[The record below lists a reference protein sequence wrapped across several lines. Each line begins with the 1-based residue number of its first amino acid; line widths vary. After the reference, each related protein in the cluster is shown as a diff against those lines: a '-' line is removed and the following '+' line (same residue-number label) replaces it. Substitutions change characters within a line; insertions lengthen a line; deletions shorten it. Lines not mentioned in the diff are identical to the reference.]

1 MPHQKGALVSDLPIP
16 TAARLRP
23 PRWTDA
29 RLVVGVLLVLGSV
42 VLGSVVVRAADQ
54 RSAVYAARGA
64 LVPGQRLTEADLVRV
79 DVHLGSLS
87 DRYLT
92 ASAPLPTPLVVLRA
106 VPAGELVPVQA
117 LGAESAVGVQPLT
130 LVVDPL
136 VAVSLQVGSEVDVY
150 ADLPSSGTSSSPA
163 GGAGVGAT
171 SFSGPELVLQRVP
184 VSSLPQPSSG
194 LGGSSGT
201 DRAVQIMVP
210 VARVKDLIAAVD
222 RGARMTLVP
231 APGTTIRV
239 DR

>member
-1 MPHQKGALVSDLPIP
+1 MSDLPIP
-16 TAARLRP
+16 SAARLRP

-64 LVPGQRLTEADLVRV
+64 LVPGQRLTEADLVRI
-79 DVHLGSLS
+79 DVHLGALS

-92 ASAPLPTPLVVLRA
+92 ATAPLPTPLVVLRA

-117 LGAESAVGVQPLT
+117 VGAQSAVGVQPLT

-150 ADLPSSGTSSSPA
+150 ADLPSSGTGSSSA
-163 GGAGVGAT
+163 GGSGVGAT

-184 VSSLPQPSSG
+184 VSSLPQPSPG

-201 DRAVQIMVP
+201 DRAVQVMVP

-231 APGTTIRV
+231 VPGTTIRV

>member
-1 MPHQKGALVSDLPIP
+1 MSDLPTP
-16 TAARLRP
+16 SASRLRP

-29 RLVVGVLLVLGSV
+29 RLVVGVLIVLGSV
-42 VLGSVVVRAADQ
+42 VLGSVVVRGADQ
-54 RSAVYAARGA
+54 RSPVYSARVA

-79 DVHLGSLS
+79 DVHLGPVS

-92 ASAPLPTPLVVLRA
+92 PVTLRPRPLVVLRA
-106 VPAGELVPVQA
+106 VPAGELVPGDAVGDEA
-117 LGAESAVGVQPLT
+117 SAGVQPLT

-150 ADLPSSGTSSSPA
+150 ADLPSATGPGAGAGA
-163 GGAGVGAT
+163 GGGAVGGAMGGAT
-171 SFSGPELVLQRVP
+171 SFTGPELVLQRVP
-184 VSSLPQPSSG
+184 ISSLPQPSSG
-194 LGGSSGT
+194 LGGASSS

-210 VARVKDLIAAVD
+210 TGRVKEVIAIVD

-231 APGTTIRV
+231 VSGTTIRV